1 MPGTYNS
8 FIALVL
14 TVSKQYIVKNSS
26 IERAIA
32 PKFIEKLATMTL
44 NIEYDIKELFDK
56 LESKLETKF
65 DKLDAK
71 IDRLETKFDKLED
84 KVDKLEDKVDKIGED
99 VAQLKTDVKVL
110 DQKVVGIDK
119 RLDAQ
124 EFINRGV
131 AIGLLVALL
140 GGLAKIFGF
149 DGIR

>member
-1 MPGTYNS
+1 
-8 FIALVL
+8 
-14 TVSKQYIVKNSS
+14 
-26 IERAIA
+26 
-32 PKFIEKLATMTL
+32 MTL
-44 NIEYDIKELFDK
+44 NVEYEIKELFDK
-56 LESKLETKF
+56 LENKLETKF
-65 DKLDAK
+65 DKLEAK
-71 IDRLETKFDKLED
+71 IDKLETKFDKLED

-119 RLDAQ
+119 RLDSQ

-149 DGIR
+149 EGIH